1 MRNTSISIFAVAIA
15 ATCSAATRTW
25 TGAGGDNEWTNT
37 LNWAESAVPGNWD
50 TVVFNNAG
58 VLNLHIHQAGGEYRG
73 AANLRFLG
81 KDVFIDGNTF
91 YLYGT
96 GTPVVEVVAGTTVT
110 CSNYLYMYNSVHEA
124 LAKRGGGTFRYAYA
138 GHIGGLNNIVV
149 EGGRFEGIAASS
161 TAYTIPSNVGIS
173 ARDGGDFSLSV
184 YNSIASSGGTL
195 SLDGG
200 TFTVGMSGVQYWWI
214 IGSNTARTPNIE
226 VGADG
231 GTFRAK
237 DYGDDF
243 SDNGKVR
250 AYGTFET
257 ASDVV
262 NDGGVTID
270 LRPSGVGFMPL
281 EPLSLNGPVTVMDGR
296 LMMSRY
302 GNNEY
307 PDLSNHPSFLG
318 TGDFILDCSLLDY
331 NDTNGNL
338 AEGTLR
344 LASGA
349 GSVMRVR
356 GSSEIRFRA
365 NTSKNVQHVVVGADG
380 AAADSAFARERGG
393 ALFLHDAGQAFDG
406 EKSTLKVNGGVA
418 TNALSTLVKA
428 PVFTEDTTNAS
439 AGDVY
444 PLCYDAEK
452 GFVKFTNFA
461 TDLTAG
467 EDKVVRPA
475 SDLPANA
482 TAHVAAI
489 QLVNWGNVTLNAGSR
504 LTIGNGVDPACVMLG
519 YETDIKGSG
528 TIDFGAS
535 EGVVAV
541 GPCGG
546 DDYGH
551 SVSVSFS
558 GSGGMS
564 YVSRPNFSRR
574 VVRLTGASDYTGDT
588 HISVA
593 AIRVRNSSAFSS
605 GDVYVEGGYRNG
617 GKLIFDTPLTL
628 GNNLHVSGG
637 GHRLHQWRDANDTY
651 GAISF
656 EESGVTLA
664 GNVELT
670 DRTEVA
676 TSASGEGTFAGTIS
690 GDRLVVK
697 PGEGSIILAANNTYT
712 GGTEVVSAKIV
723 LTGASPSL
731 GTGRVKLDDG
741 TVWFEN
747 SSPITF
753 ANPVE
758 GNGTFRVLGSD
769 VTFTVPQIKGGS
781 PTVATAGTL
790 IEFAN
795 GVARI
800 IHPHGMV
807 IIFK

>member
-1 MRNTSISIFAVAIA
+1 MKKLFLLSASAVCYVGAL
-15 ATCSAATRTW
+15 SAADFHW
-25 TGAGGDNEWTNT
+25 TGAGGDNEWTNA

-58 VLNLHIHQAGGEYRG
+58 VLNLHVSHAGGDYIG

-124 LAKRGGGTFRYAYA
+124 LEKSGGGTFRYAYT
-138 GHIGGLNNIVV
+138 GHIGGLKNIVV
-149 EGGRFEGIAASS
+149 EGGRFEGIPNSAIS
-161 TAYTIPSNVGIS
+161 YTIPANVSIS
-173 ARDGGDFSLSV
+173 ARDGGDFSLSL
-184 YNSIASSGGTL
+184 YGSIADNGGAL

-200 TFTVGMSGVQYWWI
+200 TFSVGMSGVQYWWM
-214 IGSNTARTPNIE
+214 IGSNSARTPNIKI
-226 VGADG
+226 GADG
-231 GTFRAK
+231 GTFRVK
-237 DYGDDF
+237 DYGDYY

-250 AYGTFET
+250 AYGTFVT
-257 ASDVV
+257 ASGVV

-270 LRPSGVGFMPL
+270 LRPTGVGFMPL
-281 EPLSLNGPVTVMDGR
+281 EPFSLNGPVTVMDGR
-296 LMMSRY
+296 LLMSRY
-302 GNNEY
+302 GNSEY
-307 PDLSNHPSFLG
+307 PDLANHSSFFG
-318 TGDFILDCSLLDY
+318 TGDFTLDCSLLDY
-331 NDTNGNL
+331 LDTNGDL

-365 NTSKNVQHVVVGADG
+365 STSKNVQHVVVGADG
-380 AAADSAFARERGG
+380 AAADSAFVRERGG

-406 EKSTLKVNGGVA
+406 EKSTFKVNGGVA

-428 PVFTEDTTNAS
+428 PVFTEDATIAS

-452 GFVKFTNFA
+452 GFVKFTDFA

-467 EDKVVRPA
+467 ENKVVRPA
-475 SDLPANA
+475 SALAANA
-482 TAHVAAI
+482 TAHVAAV
-489 QLVNWGNVTLNAGSR
+489 QLVNWGNMTLNAGSR
-504 LTIGNGVDPACVMLG
+504 LTIGNGIDPAFVMLG
-519 YETDIKGSG
+519 YETDISGSG
-528 TIDFGAS
+528 TIDFGTS

-546 DDYGH
+546 DDFGH
-551 SVSVSFS
+551 GVSVSFS

-564 YVSRPNFSRR
+564 YVSRPAFARR

-593 AIRVRNSSAFSS
+593 AIRVRNSLAFSS

-617 GKLIFDTPLTL
+617 GKLIFDTPLTIE
-628 GNNLHVSGG
+628 NNLHVSGG
-637 GHRLHQWRDANDTY
+637 GHRLHQWREATDIP

-656 EESGVTLA
+656 ETSGVTLA
-664 GNVELT
+664 GTVELT
-670 DRTEVA
+670 ARTEVA
-676 TSASGEGTFAGTIS
+676 SSGEGTFAGVIS
-690 GDRLVVK
+690 GDRLVVR
-697 PGEGSIILAANNTYT
+697 PGEGRIVLAANNTYT
-712 GGTEVVSAKIV
+712 GGTEIVSAKV
-723 LTGASPSL
+723 ALSGASPSL
-731 GTGRVKLDDG
+731 GTGRVKLDNG
-741 TVWFEN
+741 VVRFEN
-747 SSPITF
+747 TSPTTF
-753 ANPVE
+753 TNPVE
-758 GNGTFRVLGSD
+758 GTGTFMVRGED
-769 VTFTVPQIKGGS
+769 VTFTVPQINNGL
-781 PTVATAGTL
+781 PLTAAKGTL

-795 GVARI
+795 GVATVI
-800 IHPHGMV
+800 GPKGMS
-807 IIFK
+807 IIFR